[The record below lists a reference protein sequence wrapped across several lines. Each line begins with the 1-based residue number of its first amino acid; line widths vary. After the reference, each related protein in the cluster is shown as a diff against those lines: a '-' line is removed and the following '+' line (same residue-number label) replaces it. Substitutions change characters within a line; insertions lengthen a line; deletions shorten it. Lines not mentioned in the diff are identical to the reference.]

1 MAVFKLMLCLCL
13 GLVAGQMMPDGGSTD
28 SGVTDDSTDNM
39 AGQTDNV
46 NLPETTAV
54 MEDTTTVAA
63 PTTTEGQGHF
73 YCFFS
78 YKFHV

>member
-1 MAVFKLMLCLCL
+1 MAVSKLLLCLCL
-13 GLVAGQMMPDGGSTD
+13 GLVAGQMMPD

-73 YCFFS
+73 YCFFA